1 MARRNALV
9 GILIAV
15 FTACAT
21 ISPERALE
29 DDLMWEAA
37 RECKARYATILSIDR
52 IDHYGR
58 LNFTHLGSGPEN
70 AAFLQCYQVGLAK
83 KFEANADRLGFGRL
97 SPSTRTLRKITV
109 PVSMTGTSAY
119 VTAILNEAERATLLL
134 DTGATNTVIT
144 PTLAKKL
151 GIAPPADAR
160 VRIANLLG
168 GKTLE
173 VPFVRLRTLQVGAAV
188 VEDIQIGVYDI
199 APHLAEVSG
208 ILGTDFLRHFRT
220 SLDPGA
226 RNLTLEV
233 MDTQPVTR
241 TMPTASTPATTPST
255 RTLDAP
261 VWKVGDEWSFR
272 WESPRGSGTYVSVV
286 TREESM
292 DGFGCY
298 VVRTGRRES
307 YHRKTDLAFVMEK
320 LNREIEQQV
329 RPPAL
334 HFVWPLSVGRTWD
347 EAYTTEWPRDQRTRT
362 HAFISHVETEE
373 TISVPA
379 GTFVT
384 LKMVRRLTPGDELNY
399 EAWYSPDVK
408 RWIRLRQPFP
418 SRVRTT
424 EITALKVN

>member
-1 MARRNALV
+1 VTRNALV

-58 LNFTHLGSGPEN
+58 LNFTFLGSGPDN

-83 KFEANADRLGFGRL
+83 KFEANADRLGVGRL
-97 SPSTRTLRKITV
+97 SPSTRTLGKMSV
-109 PVSMTGTSAY
+109 PVSISGTSAY
-119 VTAILNEAERATLLL
+119 VTAVLNDAERATLLL

-151 GIAPPADAR
+151 GIAPPTDAR

-188 VEDIQIGVYDI
+188 VEDLQIGVYDI
-199 APHLAEVSG
+199 VPHLAEVTG

-226 RNLTLEV
+226 RSLTLEV
-233 MDTQPVTR
+233 VVPR
-241 TMPTASTPATTPST
+241 ASTPVTTPST
-255 RTLDAP
+255 RTLDVP
-261 VWKVGDEWSFR
+261 VWKVGDEWNFR
-272 WESPRGSGTYVSVV
+272 WDSPRGSGTYVSVV
-286 TREESM
+286 TREESAN
-292 DGFGCY
+292 GFDCY
-298 VVRTGRRES
+298 VVRTGRREA
-307 YHRKTDLAFVMEK
+307 YYRKTDLAFVLEK
-320 LNREIEQQV
+320 LNSEIEQQA

-379 GTFVT
+379 GTFAT
-384 LKMVRRLTPGDELNY
+384 FKMVRRLTPGDAVNY

-408 RWIRLRQPFP
+408 RWIRLRQPFEHGL
-418 SRVRTT
+418 RTT
-424 EITALKVN
+424 EITAFKVN